1 MTTLLGILSF
11 ESPRS
16 CDIGPK
22 RKKCGLNT
30 VLGSPRNICL
40 LKIIYMQFFGFQLR
54 INLQT
59 KQRGLI
65 MVTEQNIKPSIRT
78 MEKYRSTDRSRKEKA
93 GELAPSSHLVRS
105 SEILCQVHGIRKR
118 ILKTSV
124 KVIKVTKRRIE
135 HNAVTTTLW
144 RGEGEANAE

>member
-1 MTTLLGILSF
+1 
-11 ESPRS
+11 
-16 CDIGPK
+16 
-22 RKKCGLNT
+22 
-30 VLGSPRNICL
+30 
-40 LKIIYMQFFGFQLR
+40 
-54 INLQT
+54 
-59 KQRGLI
+59 

-118 ILKTSV
+118 ILKTLV